1 MNIPLQ
7 QYWRLLVGYLRP
19 QGLRVVLLA
28 ALLLGSIGLQL
39 ANPQILRAFIDT
51 AMVGGAP
58 QALTF
63 AALLFIALALAQQI
77 LTVLATYVGENV
89 GWTATNQLRADLTL
103 HCLQLDLAFHKA
115 RTPGELI
122 ERIDGDVTALANFFT
137 QLVIQVL
144 GNLLLLAG
152 VLLALFGEDWRVGL
166 ALTGFALVTLVTLHR
181 IRDFAVPRWAQA
193 RQSSA
198 ELFGFLE
205 EHLAGT
211 EDIRA
216 CGAVSYVMRRL
227 YGFLRELL
235 RRHRAA
241 RVTGQVTFVTSHALF
256 ALGNGVGLALGAY
269 LFLNG
274 AITIGTVYLI
284 TYYIGLLTMP
294 LEQIT
299 RQLQDLQK
307 AGASIGRI
315 EELTHS
321 QSTIRDGPGAPL
333 PSGAL
338 AVEFDHVSFGY
349 DDKPSD
355 DGRPT
360 RDEGRRT
367 KHDRRPPTI
376 DQRSPAT
383 DNRPQTSKLQPQPLA
398 GLVLHDISFC
408 LEPGQVL
415 GVIGRTGSGKT
426 TLIRLLLRLYDS
438 SRGTIR
444 LGGADIRAARLTDL
458 RQRVGMVTQDVQLF
472 RASVRD
478 NLTFFDRSI
487 PDARI
492 LEALEELGLGPW
504 YRSLPDGLDTRLAAG
519 GGGLSAGQAQLLA
532 FARVFLKDPG
542 LVILDEASSRL
553 DPATEALVER
563 AVTKLLRG
571 RTAIIIAHRLATL
584 QRADVIMIL
593 EHGRIR
599 EHGSREQLSGDPGTR
614 FSQLMRM
621 GLEETLA

>member
-1 MNIPLQ
+1 MNIPLTH
-7 QYWRLLVGYLRP
+7 YWRLLVGYLRP
-19 QGLRVVLLA
+19 QWPRVVLLA
-28 ALLLGSIGLQL
+28 VLLLGSIGLQL
-39 ANPQILRAFIDT
+39 ANPQILRSFIDT
-51 AMVGGAP
+51 AMAGGAP

-63 AALLFIALALAQQI
+63 AALLFIALALAQQL

-166 ALTGFALVTLVTLHR
+166 ALTGFAIVTLVTLHR

-216 CGAVSYVMRRL
+216 SGAVSYVMRCL

-241 RVTGQVTFVTSHALF
+241 RVAGQVTFVTSHAMF

-315 EELTHS
+315 EELTHI

-333 PSGAL
+333 PGGAL
-338 AVEFDHVSFGY
+338 GVEFDHVSFGY
-349 DDKPSD
+349 VDEPSD
-355 DGRPT
+355 DGRPRADNRQRPIT
-360 RDEGRRT
+360 RRQ
-367 KHDRRPPTI
+367 PLTI
-376 DQRSPAT
+376 DNRSQAHNSHLKT
-383 DNRPQTSKLQPQPLA
+383 QNLE
-398 GLVLHDISFC
+398 GLVLRDISFC

-426 TLIRLLLRLYDS
+426 TLIRLLLRLYDP

-444 LGGADIRAARLTDL
+444 LGRVEIRAARLTDL

-487 PDARI
+487 PDACI
-492 LEALEELGLGPW
+492 LETLDVLGLGPW

-553 DPATEALVER
+553 DPATEALVEQ
-563 AVTKLLRG
+563 AVTKLLHG

-584 QRADVIMIL
+584 QRADVILIL

-599 EHGSREQLSGDPGTR
+599 EYGPREQLSGDPGTR
-614 FSQLMRM
+614 FYQLIRM

>member
-1 MNIPLQ
+1 MNIPLTH
-7 QYWRLLVGYLRP
+7 YWRLLVGYLRP
-19 QGLRVVLLA
+19 QWPRVVLLA
-28 ALLLGSIGLQL
+28 VLLLGSIGLQL
-39 ANPQILRAFIDT
+39 ANPQILRSFIDT
-51 AMVGGAP
+51 AMAGGAP

-63 AALLFIALALAQQI
+63 AALLFIALALAQQL

-166 ALTGFALVTLVTLHR
+166 ALTGFAIVTLATLHR
-181 IRDFAVPRWAQA
+181 IRDFAVPRWTQA

-205 EHLAGT
+205 ERLAGT
-211 EDIRA
+211 EDIRSS
-216 CGAVSYVMRRL
+216 GAVLYVLRRL
-227 YGFLRELL
+227 YVLLRELL
-235 RRHRAA
+235 HKHRAA
-241 RVTGQVTFVTSHALF
+241 RVAGQVTHVTSHSLF

-269 LFLNG
+269 LFLHG
-274 AITIGTVYLI
+274 AITIGSVYLI

-315 EELTHS
+315 EELTQI
-321 QSTIRDGPGAPL
+321 QSTIRDGPGVPL
-333 PSGAL
+333 PGGAL
-338 AVEFDHVSFGY
+338 GVEFDHVSFGY
-349 DDKPSD
+349 ADEPSD
-355 DGRPT
+355 DGRPPTDDT
-360 RDEGRRT
+360 RPKT
-367 KHDRRPPTI
+367 
-376 DQRSPAT
+376 Q
-383 DNRPQTSKLQPQPLA
+383 NSKLKTHNLE

-408 LEPGQVL
+408 LEPGRVL
-415 GVIGRTGSGKT
+415 GLLGRTGSGKT
-426 TLIRLLLRLYDS
+426 TLIRLLLRLYDPTQ
-438 SRGTIR
+438 GAIR
-444 LGGADIRAARLTDL
+444 LGGVDLRAAHLADL

-571 RTAIIIAHRLATL
+571 RTAIIIAHRLVTV
-584 QRADVIMIL
+584 QRADEIMIL
-593 EHGRIR
+593 EGGRIR
-599 EHGSREQLSGDPGTR
+599 EHGPRERLASDPGSR
-614 FSQLMRM
+614 FYQLLRM
-621 GLEETLA
+621 GLEEALA